1 MGAPLSLAI
10 GGYVEGLQPKKRN
23 ISYISKPS
31 PQTTAFMLKN
41 YFSLA
46 LRHLRQ
52 NKMHAVLN
60 IAGLSA
66 GMAVTILIA
75 LWIVDECSYDKYNP
89 AYDRIARVMQTGT
102 LDGVRYTESS
112 MPIPLAEDL
121 RTRYRSEFKYVVPA
135 YWARDYVLS
144 TGDGAGDKK
153 VTQRG
158 KFMDVQA
165 PYLLSLTM
173 LEGSRDALK
182 DPSSV
187 LLSASAVKDIFGTAD
202 PMGRTIKIHNTMS
215 VKVAGVYEDLPAN
228 SYFSNVHFIAAW
240 KLLLSSDEP
249 DVKPFQTDWG
259 WDATEIFVQL
269 ADNADVDRASTL
281 IRNSSWDHL
290 KGDRERAAYHPLVF
304 LQPMSRWHLYSD
316 YKDGVNTGGDIQFV
330 RLFGLIGTFVLLLA
344 CINFMNLSTARSEKR
359 AKEVGIRK
367 AIGSRRSQ
375 LVGQFFSE
383 SFMMALMA
391 FVCAV
396 VLVYL
401 SLPFFNQVTGKRIS
415 LAWDN
420 PWFWLAGMGCT
431 LVTGLIAGSY
441 PAFYL
446 SSFRPIKVL
455 KGTFKMGRFA
465 AVPRKA
471 LVVLQFTVSVALIIG
486 VLVVFRQVGF
496 SKSRPAGYDRE
507 GLISIP
513 VNTPEVSAQQAVLR
527 DALQK
532 TGAITDMAA
541 SSSPA
546 TAIWL
551 NLAGF
556 DWQGKVPGAQAEF
569 GAVAVTEDYGKTL
582 GWKFLQGRDFS
593 TAFLT
598 DSTGLVLNEAA
609 VKYMGL
615 KDPVGMTIQ
624 WDGKPFHV
632 LGVIG
637 DMLMESPYE
646 PVGQVIYYLPRR
658 ADTHFFIAR
667 LQPGLPV
674 GEALARIRSTFK
686 KYVPS
691 APFEYKFVDEEYDKK
706 FASEERTGKLA
717 GFFAVLA
724 VFISCLG
731 IFGMAS
737 FMAEQRTKEIGIR
750 KVLGASV
757 FQVWG
762 LLSKDFLVLLGIALC
777 IALPCA
783 YYFMSQW
790 LQQYPYH
797 SGIPWWVF
805 AGTGLG
811 AVVITIA
818 VVSGQSVRA
827 AMANP
832 VRSLKAE

>member
-1 MGAPLSLAI
+1 
-10 GGYVEGLQPKKRN
+10 
-23 ISYISKPS
+23 
-31 PQTTAFMLKN
+31 MLKN
-41 YFSLA
+41 YFTLA
-46 LRHLRQ
+46 LRHFRK

-66 GMAVTILIA
+66 GMTVTILIA
-75 LWIVDECSYDKYNP
+75 LWVVDECSYDKYNP

-102 LDGVRYTESS
+102 LDGARYTESS

-121 RTRYRSEFKYVVPA
+121 RIRYGSAFKYVVPA

-153 VTQRG
+153 DGSGNKKVTQRG
-158 KFMDVQA
+158 RFMDVQA
-165 PYLLSLTM
+165 PYLLALRM
-173 LEGSRDALK
+173 VEGSRDALK
-182 DPSSV
+182 DPSSL
-187 LLSASAVKDIFGTAD
+187 LLSVSAVKNIFGAGD
-202 PMGRTIKIHNTMS
+202 PMGRTVKIDNRMS

-228 SYFSNVHFIAAW
+228 SNFSHVNFIAAW

-249 DVKPFQTDWG
+249 DIKPFQTDWG

-269 ADNADVDRASTL
+269 ADRAGTGHVSTL
-281 IRNSSWDHL
+281 IRNSTLDHL
-290 KGDRERAAYHPLVF
+290 RGNPEQAAYKPVVF

-330 RLFGLIGTFVLLLA
+330 RLFGLIGAFVLLLA

-367 AIGSRRSQ
+367 TLGSRRGQ

-383 SFMMALMA
+383 SFMAALIA
-391 FVCAV
+391 FGFAI
-396 VLVYL
+396 VLVYVA
-401 SLPFFNQVTGKRIS
+401 LPYFNQVTGKGIS
-415 LAWDN
+415 IGWVN
-420 PWFWLAGMGCT
+420 PWFWLVGMGCT
-431 LVTGLIAGSY
+431 LLTGVIAGSY

-446 SSFRPIKVL
+446 SSFRPIKAL
-455 KGTFKMGRFA
+455 KAGFKVSRLA
-465 AVPRKA
+465 ATPRKG

-513 VNTPEVSAQQAVLR
+513 VNTPEASTQQAVLR
-527 DALQK
+527 DALLK

-546 TAIWL
+546 TAVWL
-551 NLAGF
+551 GMAGF
-556 DWQGKVPGAQAEF
+556 DWPGKAPGAQAEF
-569 GAVAVTEDYGKTL
+569 GYVSVTEEYGKTL
-582 GWKFLQGRDFS
+582 GWQFMQGRDFS
-593 TAFLT
+593 RDFHT
-598 DSTGLVLNEAA
+598 DSSGIVLNEAA

-615 KDPVGMTIQ
+615 KDPVGTTIQ
-624 WDGKPFHV
+624 WGGKPFRI
-632 LGVIG
+632 LGVIK
-637 DMLMESPYE
+637 DMLMGSPYE
-646 PVGQVIYYLPRR
+646 PVSQVIYHLSGG

-674 GEALARIRSTFK
+674 GEALARIRSVFQ

-757 FQVWG
+757 VQVWG

-777 IALPCA
+777 IALPGA

-818 VVSGQSVRA
+818 VVSGQSVKA

>member
-1 MGAPLSLAI
+1 
-10 GGYVEGLQPKKRN
+10 
-23 ISYISKPS
+23 
-31 PQTTAFMLKN
+31 MLKN
-41 YFSLA
+41 YFTLA
-46 LRHLRQ
+46 LRHFRK

-66 GMAVTILIA
+66 GMTVTILIA
-75 LWIVDECSYDKYNP
+75 LWVVDECSYDKYNP

-102 LDGVRYTESS
+102 LDGARYTESS

-121 RTRYRSEFKYVVPA
+121 RIRYGSAFKYVVPA

-153 VTQRG
+153 DGSGNKKVTQRG
-158 KFMDVQA
+158 RFMDVQA
-165 PYLLSLTM
+165 PYLLALRM
-173 LEGSRDALK
+173 VEGSRDALK
-182 DPSSV
+182 DPSSL
-187 LLSASAVKDIFGTAD
+187 LLSVSAVKNIFGAGD
-202 PMGRTIKIHNTMS
+202 PMGRTVKIDNRMS

-228 SYFSNVHFIAAW
+228 SNFSHVNFIAAW

-249 DVKPFQTDWG
+249 DIKPFQTDWG

-269 ADNADVDRASTL
+269 ADRAGTGHVSTL
-281 IRNSSWDHL
+281 IRNSTLDHL
-290 KGDRERAAYHPLVF
+290 RGNPEQAAYKPVVF

-330 RLFGLIGTFVLLLA
+330 RLFGLIGAFVLLLA

-367 AIGSRRSQ
+367 TLGSRRGQ

-383 SFMMALMA
+383 SFMAALIA
-391 FVCAV
+391 FGFAI
-396 VLVYL
+396 VLVYVA
-401 SLPFFNQVTGKRIS
+401 LPYFNQVTGKGIS
-415 LAWDN
+415 IGWVN
-420 PWFWLAGMGCT
+420 PWFWLVGMGCT
-431 LVTGLIAGSY
+431 LLTGVIAGSY

-446 SSFRPIKVL
+446 SSFRPIKAL
-455 KGTFKMGRFA
+455 KAGFKVSRLA
-465 AVPRKA
+465 ATPRKG

-513 VNTPEVSAQQAVLR
+513 VNTPEASTQQAVLR
-527 DALQK
+527 DALLK

-546 TAIWL
+546 TAVWL
-551 NLAGF
+551 GMAGF
-556 DWQGKVPGAQAEF
+556 DWPGKAPGAQAEF
-569 GAVAVTEDYGKTL
+569 GYVSVTEEYGKTL
-582 GWKFLQGRDFS
+582 GWQFMQGRDFS
-593 TAFLT
+593 RDFHT
-598 DSTGLVLNEAA
+598 DSSGIVLNEAA

-615 KDPVGMTIQ
+615 KDPVGTTIQ
-624 WDGKPFHV
+624 WGGKPFRI
-632 LGVIG
+632 LGVIK
-637 DMLMESPYE
+637 DMHMGSPYE
-646 PVGQVIYYLPRR
+646 PVSQVIYHLSGG

-674 GEALARIRSTFK
+674 GEALARIRSVFQ

-757 FQVWG
+757 VQVWG

-777 IALPCA
+777 IALPGA

-818 VVSGQSVRA
+818 VVSGQSVKA

>member
-1 MGAPLSLAI
+1 
-10 GGYVEGLQPKKRN
+10 
-23 ISYISKPS
+23 
-31 PQTTAFMLKN
+31 MLKS
-41 YFSLA
+41 YFTLA
-46 LRHLRQ
+46 LRHFRQ

-89 AYDRIARVMQTGT
+89 AYDRIARVMQTAT
-102 LDGVRYTESS
+102 LDGSHYTESS
-112 MPIPLAEDL
+112 MPIPLAEEL
-121 RTRYRSEFKYVVPA
+121 RTRYGNAFKYVVPS
-135 YWARDYVLS
+135 YWARDYVLA

-158 KFMDVQA
+158 RFMDVQA
-165 PYLLSLTM
+165 PYLLSLQM

-187 LLSASAVKDIFGTAD
+187 LLSASAVKDIFGAAD
-202 PMGRTIKIHNTMS
+202 PIGRTMKIDNRMP

-228 SYFSNVHFIAAW
+228 SNFSNVRFIAAW
-240 KLLLSSDEP
+240 KLLLSSEEP
-249 DVKPFQTDWG
+249 DVKPFLTDWG
-259 WDATEIFVQL
+259 WDATEIYVQL
-269 ADNADVDRASTL
+269 ADNAEVGRVSTL
-281 IRNSSWDHL
+281 IRNSTLDHL
-290 KGDRERAAYHPLVF
+290 RDPEQTAYKPVIF

-330 RLFGLIGTFVLLLA
+330 WLFGLIGAFVLLLA

-367 AIGSRRSQ
+367 TLGSRKSQ

-383 SFMMALMA
+383 SFMAALIA
-391 FVCAV
+391 FGCAIG
-396 VLVYL
+396 LVYVA
-401 SLPFFNQVTGKRIS
+401 LPYFNQVTGRQIS
-415 LAWDN
+415 ITWDN
-420 PWFWLAGMGCT
+420 SWFWLAGMGCT
-431 LVTGLIAGSY
+431 LLTGVIAGSY

-455 KGTFKMGRFA
+455 KGFKVSRLA

-471 LVVLQFTVSVALIIG
+471 LVVLQFTVSVTLIIG

-513 VNTPEVSAQQAVLR
+513 VNTPEVSKQQAVLR
-527 DALQK
+527 DALVK
-532 TGAITDMAA
+532 TGAITDMAV

-546 TAIWL
+546 TAVWL
-551 NLAGF
+551 GMAGF
-556 DWQGKVPGAQAEF
+556 DWPGKAPGAQAEF
-569 GAVAVTEDYGKTL
+569 GYVSVTEEYGKTL
-582 GWKFLQGRDFS
+582 GWRFMQGRDFS
-593 TAFLT
+593 RDFPT
-598 DSTGLVLNEAA
+598 DSSGFVLNEAA

-615 KDPVGMTIQ
+615 KDPVGTTIQ
-624 WDGKPFHV
+624 WDGKPYRI
-632 LGVIG
+632 LGVIK
-637 DMLMESPYE
+637 DMLMGSPYL
-646 PVGQVIYYLPRR
+646 PVSQVIYHLSRGT
-658 ADTHFFIAR
+658 DTHFLIAR
-667 LQPGLPV
+667 LQPGRPV
-674 GEALARIRSTFK
+674 GESLARIRSVFQ

-706 FASEERTGKLA
+706 FAAEERTGKLA

-757 FQVWG
+757 VQMWG
-762 LLSKDFLVLLGIALC
+762 LLSKDFLILLGIALC

-783 YYFMSQW
+783 DYFMSQW

-805 AGTGLG
+805 AGTALG
-811 AVVITIA
+811 ALLVTLA
-818 VVSGQSVRA
+818 TVSLQSVRA
-827 AMANP
+827 AVANP
-832 VRSLKAE
+832 VKSLRAE

>member
-1 MGAPLSLAI
+1 
-10 GGYVEGLQPKKRN
+10 
-23 ISYISKPS
+23 
-31 PQTTAFMLKN
+31 MLKN
-41 YFSLA
+41 YFTLA
-46 LRHLRQ
+46 LRHFRK

-66 GMAVTILIA
+66 GMTVTILIA
-75 LWIVDECSYDKYNP
+75 LWVVDECSYDKYNP

-102 LDGVRYTESS
+102 LDGARYTESS

-121 RTRYRSEFKYVVPA
+121 RIRYGSAFKYVVPA

-153 VTQRG
+153 DGSGNKKVTQRG
-158 KFMDVQA
+158 RFMDLQA
-165 PYLLSLTM
+165 PYLLALRM
-173 LEGSRDALK
+173 VEGSREALK
-182 DPSSV
+182 DPSSL
-187 LLSASAVKDIFGTAD
+187 LLSVSAVKNIFGAGD
-202 PMGRTIKIHNTMS
+202 PMGRTVKIDNRMS

-228 SYFSNVHFIAAW
+228 SNFSHVNFIAAW

-249 DVKPFQTDWG
+249 DIKPFQTDWG

-269 ADNADVDRASTL
+269 ADRAGTGHVSTL
-281 IRNSSWDHL
+281 IRNSTLDHL
-290 KGDRERAAYHPLVF
+290 RGNPEQAAYKPVVF

-330 RLFGLIGTFVLLLA
+330 RLFGLIGAFVLLLA

-367 AIGSRRSQ
+367 TLGSRRGQ

-383 SFMMALMA
+383 SFMAALIA
-391 FVCAV
+391 FGFAI
-396 VLVYL
+396 VLVYVA
-401 SLPFFNQVTGKRIS
+401 LPYFNQVTGKGIS
-415 LAWDN
+415 IGWVN
-420 PWFWLAGMGCT
+420 PWFWLVGMGCT
-431 LVTGLIAGSY
+431 LLTGVIAGSY

-446 SSFRPIKVL
+446 SSFRPIKAL
-455 KGTFKMGRFA
+455 KAGFKVSRLA
-465 AVPRKA
+465 ATPRKG

-513 VNTPEVSAQQAVLR
+513 VNTPEASTQQAVLR
-527 DALQK
+527 DALLK

-546 TAIWL
+546 TAVWL
-551 NLAGF
+551 GMAGF
-556 DWQGKVPGAQAEF
+556 DWPGKAPGAQAEF
-569 GAVAVTEDYGKTL
+569 GYVSVTEEYGKTL
-582 GWKFLQGRDFS
+582 GWQFMQGRDFS
-593 TAFLT
+593 RDFHT
-598 DSTGLVLNEAA
+598 DSSGIVLNEAA

-615 KDPVGMTIQ
+615 KDPVGTTIQ
-624 WDGKPFHV
+624 WGGKPFRI
-632 LGVIG
+632 LGVIK
-637 DMLMESPYE
+637 DMLMGSPYE
-646 PVGQVIYYLPRR
+646 PVSQVIYHLSGG

-674 GEALARIRSTFK
+674 GEALARIRSVLQ

-757 FQVWG
+757 VQVWG

-777 IALPCA
+777 IALPGA

-818 VVSGQSVRA
+818 VVSGQSVKA

>member
-1 MGAPLSLAI
+1 
-10 GGYVEGLQPKKRN
+10 
-23 ISYISKPS
+23 
-31 PQTTAFMLKN
+31 MLKS
-41 YFSLA
+41 YFTLA
-46 LRHLRQ
+46 LRHFRQ

-60 IAGLSA
+60 VAGLSA

-89 AYDRIARVMQTGT
+89 AYDRIARVMQTGS
-102 LDGVRYTESS
+102 LDGERYTYSS
-112 MPIPLAEDL
+112 MPIPLAGEL
-121 RTRYRSEFKYVVPA
+121 RASYGRAFKYIVPA
-135 YWARDYVLS
+135 YWAKDYVLS
-144 TGDGAGDKK
+144 TGDGAADKK
-153 VTQRG
+153 VTERG
-158 KFMDVQA
+158 RFMDVQA

-182 DPSSV
+182 DPSSI
-187 LLSASAVKDIFGTAD
+187 LLSASAVKNIFGATD
-202 PMGRTIKIHNTMS
+202 PMGRIIKIHQTMS

-228 SYFSNVHFIAAW
+228 SNFSNVHFIAAW

-259 WDATEIFVQL
+259 WDATEIYVQL
-269 ADNADVDRASTL
+269 ADNADADHASTL
-281 IRNSSWDHL
+281 IRNSTFDHL
-290 KGDRERAAYHPLVF
+290 KGDPERAKYQPVVF

-330 RLFGLIGTFVLLLA
+330 WLFGLIGAFVLLLA

-367 AIGSRRSQ
+367 TLGSRRGQ

-383 SFMMALMA
+383 SFMAALMA
-391 FVCAV
+391 FGCAV
-396 VLVYL
+396 LLVYL
-401 SLPFFNQVTGKRIS
+401 SLPFFNQVTGKQIS
-415 LAWDN
+415 ITWDN
-420 PWFWLAGMGCT
+420 SWFWLAGMGCT
-431 LVTGLIAGSY
+431 LLTGVIAGSY

-455 KGTFKMGRFA
+455 KGFRVTRLA

-513 VNTPEVSAQQAVLR
+513 VNTPEVRKQQAVLR
-527 DALQK
+527 DALVK

-551 NLAGF
+551 NFAGF
-556 DWQGKVPGAQAEF
+556 DWPGKVPGAQAEF
-569 GAVAVTEDYGKTL
+569 GAVAVTEEYGKTL
-582 GWKFLQGRDFS
+582 GWQFLQGRDFS
-593 TAFLT
+593 RDFLT
-598 DSTGLVLNEAA
+598 DSTGLVLNKAA

-624 WDGKPFHV
+624 WDGKPFHI
-632 LGVIG
+632 LGVIR

-646 PVGQVIYYLPRR
+646 PVHQVIYYLPRR
-658 ADTHFFIAR
+658 ADTHFLIAR
-667 LQPGLPV
+667 LQPGRPV
-674 GEALARIRSTFK
+674 GESLARIRSVFQ

-691 APFEYKFVDEEYDKK
+691 APFEYTFVDEEYDKK
-706 FASEERTGKLA
+706 FAAEERTGKLA
-717 GFFAVLA
+717 GFFAILA

-757 FQVWG
+757 VQMWG
-762 LLSKDFLVLLGIALC
+762 LLSKDFLILLGIALC

-805 AGTGLG
+805 AGTALG
-811 AVVITIA
+811 ALLITLTT
-818 VVSGQSVRA
+818 VSLQSVRA
-827 AMANP
+827 AVANP
-832 VRSLKAE
+832 VRSLRAE

>member
-1 MGAPLSLAI
+1 
-10 GGYVEGLQPKKRN
+10 
-23 ISYISKPS
+23 
-31 PQTTAFMLKN
+31 MLKS
-41 YFSLA
+41 YFTLA
-46 LRHLRQ
+46 LRHFRQ

-60 IAGLSA
+60 VAGLSA
-66 GMAVTILIA
+66 GMAVTILIT
-75 LWIVDECSYDKYNP
+75 LWVVDECSYDKYNP
-89 AYDRIARVMQTGT
+89 GYDRIARVMQTGT
-102 LDGVRYTESS
+102 LDAVRYTYSS

-121 RTRYRSEFKYVVPA
+121 RTRYGSAFKYIVPA

-158 KFMDVQA
+158 RFMDVQA
-165 PYLLSLTM
+165 PYLLALTM

-187 LLSASAVKDIFGTAD
+187 LLSVSAVKNIFGAAD
-202 PMGRTIKIHNTMS
+202 PIGRTIKIDNRMS

-228 SYFSNVHFIAAW
+228 SNFSHVNFIAAW

-249 DVKPFQTDWG
+249 DVKPFQVDWG
-259 WDATEIFVQL
+259 WDATEIYVQL
-269 ADNADVDRASTL
+269 ADNSDADRASTL

-304 LQPMSRWHLYSD
+304 LQPMSRWHLYSE
-316 YKDGVNTGGDIQFV
+316 YKDGVNMGGDIRFV
-330 RLFGLIGTFVLLLA
+330 RLFALIGMFVLLLA

-367 AIGSRRSQ
+367 TLGSRRGQ

-383 SFMMALMA
+383 SFMVALIA

-396 VLVYL
+396 VLVYV
-401 SLPFFNQVTGKRIS
+401 SLPYFNQVTGKRIPIT
-415 LAWDN
+415 WDN

-431 LVTGLIAGSY
+431 FFTGVIAGSY

-446 SSFRPIKVL
+446 SSFRPIEVL
-455 KGTFKMGRFA
+455 KGNGGFRTFRTRPEQGTTLWSKFTKVSRLA
-465 AVPRKA
+465 AIPRNT

-513 VNTPEVSAQQAVLR
+513 VNTPEVATQEAVLR
-527 DALQK
+527 DALLK
-532 TGAITDMAA
+532 RGAITDMAA

-556 DWQGKVPGAQAEF
+556 DWPGKIPGAQAEF
-569 GAVAVTEDYGKTL
+569 GAVAVTEEYGKTL
-582 GWKFLQGRDFS
+582 GWQFLQGRDFS
-593 TAFLT
+593 RAFLT

-609 VKYMGL
+609 AKYIGL
-615 KDPVGMTIQ
+615 KDPVGATIQ

-632 LGVIG
+632 LGVIR

-646 PVGQVIYYLPRR
+646 PVRQVVYYLPRR

-667 LQPGLPV
+667 LQPGLPL
-674 GEALARIRSTFK
+674 GEALTRIRSVFQ

-691 APFEYKFVDEEYDKK
+691 APFEYKFVDEEYDMK
-706 FASEERTGKLA
+706 FAGEERTGKLA

-737 FMAEQRTKEIGIR
+737 FMAEKRTKEIGIR

-757 FQVWG
+757 VQVWG

-783 YYFMSQW
+783 DFFMSQW

-805 AGTGLG
+805 AGTALG

-818 VVSGQSVRA
+818 VVSGQSIRA
-827 AMANP
+827 AVANP

>member
-1 MGAPLSLAI
+1 
-10 GGYVEGLQPKKRN
+10 
-23 ISYISKPS
+23 
-31 PQTTAFMLKN
+31 MLKS
-41 YFSLA
+41 YFTLA
-46 LRHLRQ
+46 LRHFRQ

-102 LDGVRYTESS
+102 LDGSRYTESS
-112 MPIPLAEDL
+112 MPIPLAEEL
-121 RTRYRSEFKYVVPA
+121 GTRYGSAFKYVVPS
-135 YWARDYVLS
+135 YWARDYVLA

-158 KFMDVQA
+158 RFMDIQA
-165 PYLLSLTM
+165 PYLLSLQM

-187 LLSASAVKDIFGTAD
+187 LLSASAVKDIFGAAD
-202 PMGRTIKIHNTMS
+202 PIGRTMKIDNRMP
-215 VKVAGVYEDLPAN
+215 VKVGGVYEDLPAN
-228 SYFSNVHFIAAW
+228 SNFSNVHFIAAW
-240 KLLLSSDEP
+240 KLLLSSDDP
-249 DVKPFQTDWG
+249 AIKPFQTDWG

-269 ADNADVDRASTL
+269 ADRADAGHASTL
-281 IRNSSWDHL
+281 IRNSTYDHM
-290 KGDRERAAYHPLVF
+290 KGDPERAKYQPVVF
-304 LQPMSRWHLYSD
+304 LQPMSRWHLYSE

-330 RLFGLIGTFVLLLA
+330 WLFGLIGTFVLLLA

-367 AIGSRRSQ
+367 TLGSRRGQ

-383 SFMMALMA
+383 SFMAALMA
-391 FVCAV
+391 FGFAIG
-396 VLVYL
+396 LVYVA
-401 SLPFFNQVTGKRIS
+401 LPYFNQVTGKQIS
-415 LAWDN
+415 ISWDN
-420 PWFWLAGMGCT
+420 SWFWLAGIGCT
-431 LVTGLIAGSY
+431 LLTGVIAGSY

-455 KGTFKMGRFA
+455 KGFRVSRLA

-513 VNTPEVSAQQAVLR
+513 VNTPEVSKQQAVLR
-527 DALQK
+527 EAFLK

-551 NLAGF
+551 NFAGF
-556 DWQGKVPGAQAEF
+556 NWPGKAPGAQGEF

-582 GWKFLQGRDFS
+582 GWQFLQGRDFS
-593 TAFLT
+593 RAFLT

-615 KDPVGMTIQ
+615 KDPVGVTIQ
-624 WDGKPFHV
+624 WDGKPFHI
-632 LGVIG
+632 LGVIR

-646 PVGQVIYYLPRR
+646 PVHQVIYYLPRR
-658 ADTHFFIAR
+658 ADTHFLIAR
-667 LQPGLPV
+667 LQPGRPV
-674 GEALARIRSTFK
+674 GESLARIRSVFQ

-706 FASEERTGKLA
+706 FAAEERTGRLA
-717 GFFAVLA
+717 GFFAILA

-757 FQVWG
+757 VQMWG

-783 YYFMSQW
+783 DYFMSQW

-805 AGTGLG
+805 VGTALG
-811 AVVITIA
+811 ALLITLA
-818 VVSGQSVRA
+818 TVSLQSVRA
-827 AMANP
+827 AVANP
-832 VRSLKAE
+832 VRSLRAE

>member
-1 MGAPLSLAI
+1 
-10 GGYVEGLQPKKRN
+10 
-23 ISYISKPS
+23 
-31 PQTTAFMLKN
+31 MLKRH
-41 YFSLA
+41 FTLA
-46 LRHLRQ
+46 FRHLRQ
-52 NKMHAVLN
+52 NKMHAILN

-66 GMAVTILIA
+66 GMAVTILIS
-75 LWIVDECSYDKYNP
+75 LWIVDECSYDQYNP
-89 AYDRIARVMQTGT
+89 AYNRIARVMQTGT
-102 LDGVRYTESS
+102 LDGSRYTYSS
-112 MPIPLAEDL
+112 MPIPLADEL
-121 RTRYRSEFKYVVPA
+121 RTRYGGAFKYVVPA

-144 TGDGAGDKK
+144 GGDGVGDKK
-153 VTQRG
+153 ITQKGR
-158 KFMDVQA
+158 FMDIQA

-173 LEGSRDALK
+173 LQGSRDALQ

-187 LLSASAVKDIFGTAD
+187 LLSASAVKDIFGATD
-202 PMGRTIKIHNTMS
+202 PMGQTLKIDNTMS

-228 SYFSNVHFIAAW
+228 SNFGNVHFIAAW
-240 KLLLSSDEP
+240 KLLLSSDDP
-249 DVKPFQTDWG
+249 DVKPFQRDWG
-259 WDATEIFVQL
+259 WDATEIYVQL
-269 ADNADVDRASTL
+269 ADKADADRASTL
-281 IRNSSWDHL
+281 IRNSTYDHL
-290 KGDRERAAYHPLVF
+290 KGDRDRAAYHPLVF
-304 LQPMSRWHLYSD
+304 LQPMSRWHLYAE
-316 YKDGVNTGGDIQFV
+316 YKDGVNTGGEIKFV
-330 RLFGLIGTFVLLLA
+330 WLFGLIGTFVLLLA

-367 AIGSRRSQ
+367 AIGSRRMQ
-375 LVGQFFSE
+375 LVAQFFSE
-383 SFMMALMA
+383 SFMAALMA
-391 FVCAV
+391 YVCAV
-396 VLVYL
+396 MLVFL
-401 SLPFFNQVTGKRIS
+401 SLPYFNQVTGKRIS
-415 LAWDN
+415 IAWDN

-431 LVTGLIAGSY
+431 LFTGLVAGSY

-455 KGTFKMGRFA
+455 KGNGGFRTFIRVSWLA
-465 AVPRKA
+465 AIPRKA

-486 VLVVFRQVGF
+486 VLVVFRQVVF
-496 SKSRPAGYDRE
+496 TKNRPAGYDRE

-513 VNTPEVSAQQAVLR
+513 VNTPEVSAQQMVLR
-527 DALQK
+527 DALLK

-556 DWQGKVPGAQAEF
+556 DWPGKIPGAQAEF
-569 GAVAVTEDYGKTL
+569 GAVAVTQEYGKTV
-582 GWKFLQGRDFS
+582 GWQFLRGRDFS
-593 TAFLT
+593 RAFLT

-615 KDPVGMTIQ
+615 KDPVGVTVQ
-624 WDGKPFHV
+624 WDGKPFHI
-632 LGVIG
+632 LGVIR

-646 PVGQVIYYLPRR
+646 PVHQVIYYLPRR
-658 ADTHFFIAR
+658 ADTHFLIAR

-674 GEALARIRSTFK
+674 SESLARIRSIFQ

-717 GFFAVLA
+717 GFFAILA

-750 KVLGASV
+750 KVLGATV
-757 FQVWG
+757 VQVWG
-762 LLSKDFLVLLGIALC
+762 LLLKDFLVLLGIALC

-783 YYFMSQW
+783 DYFMSRW

-797 SGIPWWVF
+797 SGIPWWVI
-805 AGTGLG
+805 AGTALG
-811 AVVITIA
+811 ALLITIT
-818 VVSGQSVRA
+818 VVSGQAVKA
-827 AMANP
+827 AVANP
-832 VRSLKAE
+832 VRNLRSE

>member
-1 MGAPLSLAI
+1 
-10 GGYVEGLQPKKRN
+10 
-23 ISYISKPS
+23 
-31 PQTTAFMLKN
+31 MLKS
-41 YFSLA
+41 YFTLA
-46 LRHLRQ
+46 LRHFRQ

-75 LWIVDECSYDKYNP
+75 LWVVDECSYDKYNP
-89 AYDRIARVMQTGT
+89 AYDRIARVMQTAT
-102 LDGVRYTESS
+102 LDGAHYTESS
-112 MPIPLAEDL
+112 MPIPLAEEL
-121 RTRYRSEFKYVVPA
+121 RVRYGSAFKYVVPS
-135 YWARDYVLS
+135 YWARDYVLA
-144 TGDGAGDKK
+144 TGDGAEDKK

-158 KFMDVQA
+158 RFMDVQA
-165 PYLLSLTM
+165 PYLLSLQM

-182 DPSSV
+182 DPSSI
-187 LLSASAVKDIFGTAD
+187 LLSASAVKDIFGAAD
-202 PMGRTIKIHNTMS
+202 PIGRTMKIDNRML
-215 VKVAGVYEDLPAN
+215 VRVAGIYEDLPAN
-228 SYFSNVHFIAAW
+228 SNFSNVHFIAAW
-240 KLLLSSDEP
+240 KLLLSSEEP
-249 DVKPFQTDWG
+249 DVKPFLTDWG
-259 WDATEIFVQL
+259 WDATEIYVQL
-269 ADNADVDRASTL
+269 ADNAEAGRVSAS
-281 IRNSSWDHL
+281 IRNSTLDHL
-290 KGDRERAAYHPLVF
+290 RDPEQAAYKPVVF

-316 YKDGVNTGGDIQFV
+316 YKDGVNTGGEIRFV
-330 RLFGLIGTFVLLLA
+330 WLFGLIGAFVLLLA

-367 AIGSRRSQ
+367 TLGSRRGQ
-375 LVGQFFSE
+375 LVVQFFSE
-383 SFMMALMA
+383 SFMAALIA
-391 FVCAV
+391 FGCAV
-396 VLVYL
+396 MLVYL
-401 SLPFFNQVTGKRIS
+401 FLPYFNQVTSKQIS
-415 LAWDN
+415 ITWDN
-420 PWFWLAGMGCT
+420 SWFWLAGIGCT
-431 LVTGLIAGSY
+431 LLTGMIAGSY

-455 KGTFKMGRFA
+455 KGNRGFRRFRTRPEQGTTLWSKFRVSRLA
-465 AVPRKA
+465 AVPRKM

-496 SKSRPAGYDRE
+496 SKSRPVGYDRE

-513 VNTPEVSAQQAVLR
+513 VNTPEVSKQQAVLR
-527 DALQK
+527 DVLVK

-546 TAIWL
+546 TAVWL
-551 NLAGF
+551 GMAGF
-556 DWQGKVPGAQAEF
+556 DWPGKAPGAQAEF
-569 GAVAVTEDYGKTL
+569 GYVSVTEDYGKTL
-582 GWKFLQGRDFS
+582 GWRFVQGRDFS
-593 TAFLT
+593 RDFPT
-598 DSTGLVLNEAA
+598 DSSGFVLNEAA

-615 KDPVGMTIQ
+615 KDPVGTTIQ
-624 WDGKPFHV
+624 WGGKPYRI
-632 LGVIG
+632 LGVIK
-637 DMLMESPYE
+637 DMLMGSPYL
-646 PVGQVIYYLPRR
+646 PVSQVIYHLSGGT
-658 ADTHFFIAR
+658 DTHFLIAR

-674 GEALARIRSTFK
+674 GESLARIRSVFQ

-706 FASEERTGKLA
+706 FAAEERTGRLA
-717 GFFAVLA
+717 GFFAILA

-757 FQVWG
+757 VQMWG

-805 AGTGLG
+805 AGTALG
-811 AVVITIA
+811 ALLITLA
-818 VVSGQSVRA
+818 TVSLQSVRA
-827 AMANP
+827 AVANP
-832 VRSLKAE
+832 VRSLRAE

>member
-1 MGAPLSLAI
+1 MG
-10 GGYVEGLQPKKRN
+10 GVEGLQPKKRN
-23 ISYISKPS
+23 ISYISKQS
-31 PQTTAFMLKN
+31 PQTTACMLKS
-41 YFSLA
+41 YFTLA
-46 LRHLRQ
+46 LRHFRQ

-75 LWIVDECSYDKYNP
+75 LWVADECSYDKYNP

-121 RTRYRSEFKYVVPA
+121 RTRYGSAFKYIVPA

-144 TGDGAGDKK
+144 KGGGVGDKKDGAEDKK

-158 KFMDVQA
+158 RFMDVQA
-165 PYLLSLTM
+165 PYLLSLQM

-187 LLSASAVKDIFGTAD
+187 LLSVSAVKNIFGAAD
-202 PMGRTIKIHNTMS
+202 PIGRTIKIDNRMS

-228 SYFSNVHFIAAW
+228 SNFSNVNFIAAW

-249 DVKPFQTDWG
+249 DIKPFQTDWG

-269 ADNADVDRASTL
+269 ADRAEPGHVSTL
-281 IRNSSWDHL
+281 IRNSTLVHL
-290 KGDRERAAYHPLVF
+290 RGNPEQAAYKPVVF

-316 YKDGVNTGGDIQFV
+316 YKDGVNTGGGIQFV
-330 RLFGLIGTFVLLLA
+330 RLFGLIGAFVLLLA

-367 AIGSRRSQ
+367 TLGSRRGQ

-383 SFMMALMA
+383 SFMAALIA
-391 FVCAV
+391 FGFAI
-396 VLVYL
+396 VLVCIA
-401 SLPFFNQVTGKRIS
+401 LPYFNQVTGKGIS
-415 LAWDN
+415 IAWVN

-431 LVTGLIAGSY
+431 LFTGLIAGSY

-455 KGTFKMGRFA
+455 KGFKLSHLA

-486 VLVVFRQVGF
+486 VLVVFLQVGYT
-496 SKSRPAGYDRE
+496 KSRPAGYDRE

-513 VNTPEVSAQQAVLR
+513 VNTPEVTAQQAVLR
-527 DALQK
+527 DALLK
-532 TGAITDMAA
+532 GGAITDMAA

-546 TAIWL
+546 TAVWL
-551 NLAGF
+551 GMAGF
-556 DWQGKVPGAQAEF
+556 DWPGKAPGAQAEF
-569 GAVAVTEDYGKTL
+569 GYVSVTEEYGKTL
-582 GWKFLQGRDFS
+582 GWQFMQGRDFS
-593 TAFLT
+593 RGFHT

-615 KDPVGMTIQ
+615 KDPVGVTIQ
-624 WDGKPFHV
+624 WDGKPYHV
-632 LGVIG
+632 LGVIR
-637 DMLMESPYE
+637 DMLMGSPYE
-646 PVGQVIYYLPRR
+646 PVSQVIYHLSSG
-658 ADTHFFIAR
+658 ADTHFLIAR

-674 GEALARIRSTFK
+674 GEALDRIRSVFQ

-691 APFEYKFVDEEYDKK
+691 APFEYKFVDEEYNKK

-737 FMAEQRTKEIGIR
+737 FMAEQRTKEVGIR

-757 FQVWG
+757 V
-762 LLSKDFLVLLGIALC
+762 
-777 IALPCA
+777 
-783 YYFMSQW
+783 
-790 LQQYPYH
+790 
-797 SGIPWWVF
+797 
-805 AGTGLG
+805 
-811 AVVITIA
+811 
-818 VVSGQSVRA
+818 
-827 AMANP
+827 
-832 VRSLKAE
+832 

>member
-1 MGAPLSLAI
+1 MFKSYFTLA
-10 GGYVEGLQPKKRN
+10 
-23 ISYISKPS
+23 
-31 PQTTAFMLKN
+31 F
-41 YFSLA
+41 
-46 LRHLRQ
+46 RHFRQ

-75 LWIVDECSYDKYNP
+75 LWIVDECSYDQYNP

-102 LDGVRYTESS
+102 LDGSRYTYSS
-112 MPIPLAEDL
+112 MPIPLADEL
-121 RTRYRSEFKYVVPA
+121 RIRYGSAFKYIVPA

-144 TGDGAGDKK
+144 TGDGSGNKK
-153 VTQRG
+153 ITQKGR
-158 KFMDVQA
+158 FMDVQA
-165 PYLLSLTM
+165 PYLLSLNM

-187 LLSASAVKDIFGTAD
+187 LLSASAGKDIFGVTDA
-202 PMGRTIKIHNTMS
+202 MGKTVKIDNRMS

-228 SYFSNVHFIAAW
+228 SNFSNVHFIAAW

-269 ADNADVDRASTL
+269 TDKADANRASTL
-281 IRNSSWDHL
+281 IRNSTYDHL
-290 KGDRERAAYHPLVF
+290 KGDRDRAAYHPFVF
-304 LQPMSRWHLYSD
+304 LQPMSRWHLYSE
-316 YKDGVNTGGDIQFV
+316 YKDGVNTGGEIQFV
-330 RLFGLIGTFVLLLA
+330 WLFGLIGTFVLLLA

-383 SFMMALMA
+383 SLLAALMA

-396 VLVYL
+396 MLVFL
-401 SLPFFNQVTGKRIS
+401 SLPYFNQLTGKRIS
-415 LAWDN
+415 IAWDN

-431 LVTGLIAGSY
+431 LFTGLIAGSY
-441 PAFYL
+441 PALYL
-446 SSFRPIKVL
+446 SSFMPIKVL
-455 KGTFKMGRFA
+455 KGGFKVNRLA
-465 AVPRKA
+465 VVPRKA

-527 DALQK
+527 DALLK
-532 TGAITDMAA
+532 TGAITGMAA

-551 NLAGF
+551 NMAGF
-556 DWQGKVPGAQAEF
+556 DWPGKIPGAQAEF
-569 GAVAVTEDYGKTL
+569 GAVAVTEEYGKTL
-582 GWKFLQGRDFS
+582 GWQFLQGRDFS
-593 TAFLT
+593 RAFLT

-615 KDPVGMTIQ
+615 KDPVGVTVQ
-624 WDGKPFHV
+624 WDGKPFHI
-632 LGVIG
+632 LGVIR

-646 PVGQVIYYLPRR
+646 PVHQVIYYLPRR
-658 ADTHFFIAR
+658 ADIHFLIAR
-667 LQPGLPV
+667 LQPGWPV
-674 GEALARIRSTFK
+674 GEALARIRSVFQN
-686 KYVPS
+686 YVPS
-691 APFEYKFVDEEYDKK
+691 APFGYTFVDEEYDKK

-750 KVLGASV
+750 KVLGATV
-757 FQVWG
+757 VQVWG

-783 YYFMSQW
+783 DFFMSRW

-805 AGTGLG
+805 AATALG
-811 AVVITIA
+811 ALLITVA
-818 VVSGQSVRA
+818 VVSGQAVKA
-827 AMANP
+827 AVANP
-832 VRSLKAE
+832 VRSLRAE

>member
-1 MGAPLSLAI
+1 
-10 GGYVEGLQPKKRN
+10 
-23 ISYISKPS
+23 
-31 PQTTAFMLKN
+31 MLKS
-41 YFSLA
+41 YFTLA
-46 LRHLRQ
+46 LRHFRQ

-102 LDGVRYTESS
+102 LDAEKYTESS
-112 MPIPLAEDL
+112 MPIPLAEEL
-121 RTRYRSEFKYVVPA
+121 RTRYGSAFTYVVPS
-135 YWARDYVLS
+135 YWARDYVLA

-158 KFMDVQA
+158 RFMDIQA

-173 LEGSRDALK
+173 LEGSRDALE

-187 LLSASAVKDIFGTAD
+187 LLSASAVKDIFGAAD
-202 PMGRTIKIHNTMS
+202 PIGRTMKIDNRMP
-215 VKVAGVYEDLPAN
+215 VKVAGVYEDIPAN
-228 SYFSNVHFIAAW
+228 SNFSNVHFIAAW
-240 KLLLSSDEP
+240 KLLLSSEEP
-249 DVKPFQTDWG
+249 DVKPYLTDWG
-259 WDATEIFVQL
+259 WDATEIYVQL
-269 ADNADVDRASTL
+269 ADNAEAGRVSAR
-281 IRNSSWDHL
+281 IRNSTLDHL
-290 KGDRERAAYHPLVF
+290 RDPEQAAYKPVVF
-304 LQPMSRWHLYSD
+304 LQPMSRLLLYSD
-316 YKDGVNTGGDIQFV
+316 YKNGVNTGGDIQFV
-330 RLFGLIGTFVLLLA
+330 WLFGLIGAFVLLLA

-367 AIGSRRSQ
+367 TLGSRRGQ
-375 LVGQFFSE
+375 LLGQFFSE
-383 SFMMALMA
+383 SFMAALIA
-391 FVCAV
+391 FGCAIG
-396 VLVYL
+396 LVYVA
-401 SLPFFNQVTGKRIS
+401 LPYFNQVTGKQIS
-415 LAWDN
+415 ITWDN
-420 PWFWLAGMGCT
+420 SWFWLAGVSCT
-431 LVTGLIAGSY
+431 LLTGVIAGSY

-455 KGTFKMGRFA
+455 KGFRVSRLA
-465 AVPRKA
+465 AIPRKA

-496 SKSRPAGYDRE
+496 SKNRPAGYDRE

-513 VNTPEVSAQQAVLR
+513 VNTPEVSKQQAVLR
-527 DALQK
+527 DALVK

-546 TAIWL
+546 TAVWL
-551 NLAGF
+551 GMAGF
-556 DWQGKVPGAQAEF
+556 DWPGKAPGIQAEF
-569 GAVAVTEDYGKTL
+569 GYVSVTEEYGRTL
-582 GWKFLQGRDFS
+582 GWRFMGGRDFS
-593 TAFLT
+593 RDFPT

-615 KDPVGMTIQ
+615 KNPVGTTIQ
-624 WDGKPFHV
+624 WGGKPYRV
-632 LGVIG
+632 LGVIK
-637 DMLMESPYE
+637 DMLMGSPYL
-646 PVGQVIYYLPRR
+646 PVSQVIYHLSRGT
-658 ADTHFFIAR
+658 DTHFLIAR

-674 GEALARIRSTFK
+674 GESLARIRSVFQ

-706 FASEERTGKLA
+706 FAAEERTGRLA
-717 GFFAVLA
+717 GFFAILA

-750 KVLGASV
+750 KVLGATV
-757 FQVWG
+757 VQMWG
-762 LLSKDFLVLLGIALC
+762 LLSKDFLILLGIALC

-805 AGTGLG
+805 AGTALG
-811 AVVITIA
+811 ALLITLA
-818 VVSGQSVRA
+818 TVSLQSVRA
-827 AMANP
+827 AVANP
-832 VRSLKAE
+832 VRSLRAE